1 MGISTSTGTLAAGE
15 SRAFSLTPANAV
27 TLTTRPNCRVTI
39 IESPDGISAS
49 GVGGNVTRMHDLRLP
64 GEVTYGPY
72 LMGGTVIVGNESN
85 SGSSV
90 TWVETRAI
98 QSIDTAPESLLKSF
112 FASGS
117 ITNRTIYLEAAT
129 YTMTSL
135 LAVAM
140 TNVQIIGVPGITK
153 ITGAFGYGVLKL
165 LDCTDVEFYG
175 IIFETTYT
183 NAVEDTGNGCL
194 YSYQNSMTNVAFRRC
209 KFTAPNAN
217 TNGFSVY
224 PRINGSDE
232 SASEDNLLFE
242 DCEFSDC
249 GRMGVIVLNRF
260 TGADRDEFAKRITF
274 MRCKFKDLGLNETYG
289 IAISLD
295 GFGRK
300 VTVEDCEFENCYG
313 IGIENT
319 GYNGCTFIDN
329 QFKDFQS
336 GRLWSPMSFSTQ
348 GGVKISGNR
357 IIGNRCIEACNQR
370 SNFIGVDDSLFEG
383 NYWSGTGAAAFQMR
397 DAMRNKI
404 TRDRFVSDGSNAVLV
419 GNTSATTSL
428 NEFKDCIFDNATY
441 SAGASSTLLFDGS
454 ATTANK
460 VIGGNVIR
468 GSSGSYITETN
479 SATWEGRGVAQAGQ
493 YYGGYRILSMSD
505 ANYTLTEFNAQS
517 EKLRFSGTLTA
528 GRTVFFPR
536 VERNYLIRNSTGQ
549 TLTLSIAGITTTIA
563 DGAYRFISWQELSG
577 GWVDWGGLA

>member
-1 MGISTSTGTLAAGE
+1 MTALATGSSAT
-15 SRAFSLTPANAV
+15 V
-27 TLTTRPNCRVTI
+27 TLRDGGQCTVVTN
-39 IESPDGISAS
+39 GGFAS
-49 GVGGNVTRMHDLRLP
+49 VVQTVGGVST
-64 GEVTYGPY
+64 TYTLGPRPARQVFGPY
-72 LMGGTVIVGNESN
+72 SEGATLVITNATAVLDYDQPGGAVATVSDALLV
-85 SGSSV
+85 
-90 TWVETRAI
+90 
-98 QSIDTAPESLLKSF
+98 SLLGAGTIS
-112 FASGS
+112 
-117 ITNRTIYLEAAT
+117 NRTIYLEAAT
-129 YTMTSL
+129 YTLTSL
-135 LAVAM
+135 MSVAM
-140 TNVQIIGVPGITK
+140 TNVRIIGVPGVTK
-153 ITGAFGYGVLKL
+153 ITGAFGYGVLRL

-175 IIFETTYT
+175 ITFETTYT

-194 YSYQNSMTNVAFRRC
+194 YSYQDSMTNVAFRRC

-224 PRINGSDE
+224 PRINAADTSGTV
-232 SASEDNLLFE
+232 DNLLFE

-249 GRMGVIVLNRF
+249 GRMGMIVLNRF
-260 TGADRDEFAKRITF
+260 TGTDRDEFAKRIT
-274 MRCKFKDLGLNETYG
+274 MTRCKFKDLGLNETYG

-300 VTVEDCEFENCYG
+300 VTVYDCEFENCYG

-319 GYNGCTFIDN
+319 GYNDCSFIEN
-329 QFKDFQS
+329 QFKDFQV

-348 GGVKISGNR
+348 NGVKISGNR
-357 IIGNRCIEACNQR
+357 VIGNRCLDPCNQR

-383 NYWSGTGAAAFQMR
+383 NYWQATSAAAFHMR

-419 GNTSATTSL
+419 GNTTATTSL

-454 ATTANK
+454 LTTANK
-460 VIGGNVIR
+460 VYGGKVYR

-479 SATWEGRGVAQAGQ
+479 SATWEGKEVAQADQ
-493 YYGGYRILSMSD
+493 FYGGYRILSMSD

-517 EKLRFSGTLTA
+517 ERLRFSGTLTA

-536 VERNYLIRNSTGQ
+536 VDRFYLIRNSTGQ
-549 TLTLSIAGITTTIA
+549 TLTLSCNGSTTTIA
-563 DGAYRFISWQELSG
+563 NGAYRFISWQELSA
-577 GWVDWGGLA
+577 GWIDWGALA